1 MGATNYAGI
10 AAAADMRIVVA
21 ACGLE
26 VNAHDKAVCPFHA
39 DTRPSLHIYRDGYKC
54 FVCGAHG
61 DAIDLVQ
68 GVKGCS
74 KREAA
79 GIVQRLN
86 GGAADDIGAI
96 QARRT
101 AAKQLEADTERRA
114 ELDGEIDS
122 LHSAIAASVP
132 YSPQWCAAYAKL
144 DRLLWEYDAVDG
156 RIVRERLRIWEEK
169 HNGRRGNSRP

>member
-10 AAAADMRIVVA
+10 AAAADMRVIAA

-79 GIVQRLN
+79 ELVQRLN

-101 AAKQLEADTERRA
+101 AAKQLEADMERLA
-114 ELDGEIDS
+114 ELEGAIDRI
-122 LHSAIAASVP
+122 HSAVDERIP
-132 YSPQWCAAYAKL
+132 YSPQWCAEYAEL
-144 DRLLWEYDAVDG
+144 NRLLWEYNAVDG
-156 RIVRERLRIWEEK
+156 RIVHERLRIWEEK
-169 HNGRRGNSRP
+169 HGRCGNSRP

>member
-1 MGATNYAGI
+1 
-10 AAAADMRIVVA
+10 MRIVAA

-79 GIVQRLN
+79 EIVQRLN

-101 AAKQLEADTERRA
+101 AAKQLEADMERLA
-114 ELDGEIDS
+114 ELEGEIDS
-122 LHSAIAASVP
+122 LHSAIDERIP
-132 YSPQWCAAYAKL
+132 YSPQWCAAYAEL
-144 DRLLWEYDAVDG
+144 NRLLWEYDTVDG
-156 RIVRERLRIWEEK
+156 RIVHERLRIWEEK
-169 HNGRRGNSRP
+169 HNGRRGGSRP